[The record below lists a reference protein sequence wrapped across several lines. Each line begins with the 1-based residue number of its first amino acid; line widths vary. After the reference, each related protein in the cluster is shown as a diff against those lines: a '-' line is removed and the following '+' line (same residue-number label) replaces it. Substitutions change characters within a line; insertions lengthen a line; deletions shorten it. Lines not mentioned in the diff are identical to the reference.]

1 MIFVINNMKYDT
13 DKMEL
18 ISDKCEHLYSD
29 SFIDA
34 IKHQARNVKLWKSV
48 KGNWLL
54 TYDKNS
60 IVHCG
65 ESIKEVFAK
74 ALLIK
79 YDLSKYEELFGELE
93 EA

>member
-1 MIFVINNMKYDT
+1 MIFVIDNLKYDT

-18 ISDKCEHLYSD
+18 ISDKCEY
-29 SFIDA
+29 IYTYTMGIA
-34 IKHQARNVKLWKSV
+34 VRKAYGKNVELWKSK

-54 TYDKNS
+54 TYRTDYVSKGVKLS
-60 IVHCG
+60 EKDV
-65 ESIKEVFAK
+65 KE
-74 ALLIK
+74 LLLK

>member
-18 ISDKCEHLYSD
+18 ISDKCEHAYHSD
-29 SFIDA
+29 FINA
-34 IKHQARNVKLWKSV
+34 ISYQARNIKLWKSV
-48 KGNWLL
+48 RGNWLL
-54 TYDKNS
+54 TYDKSS

-65 ESIKEVFAK
+65 EPVTEAFAK